1 MTLDP
6 QKEREIADGFEFTEQ
21 GTIINCTPSQ
31 VEDFCM
37 AIRTS
42 LSDSFPDG
50 MLPIL
55 LVNPRIRSGLQLM
68 VTSLLPELRV
78 LSYEEISDETQIESH
93 GLIGDSKAAIAA

>member
-1 MTLDP
+1 M
-6 QKEREIADGFEFTEQ
+6 
-21 GTIINCTPSQ
+21 
-31 VEDFCM
+31 V
-37 AIRTS
+37 IRTS